1 MLSEILQLIFLNI
14 EISKLFIVSF
24 VLIFVF
30 FVVNCFSHKEHKVYT
45 RRAQSI
51 RIIFFFLF
59 VLIKSISL
67 HAETW
72 YVAPGKSMHSIQQAL
87 GLCKNGDT
95 IVVDAGKYSEKSI
108 VIDKSVTLIGENN
121 PVLDGENKFE
131 VISIKADDVT
141 VQGFTIQ
148 HCGAS
153 SLDEIAGIKIYGRK
167 NVIIKNNNLLQNFFG
182 VYAQFSTN
190 CSIENNKVQSAGI
203 ASTQTGNAIHCFKCD
218 SMRIIANTV
227 TGHRDGIY
235 FEFVNNSIIWRNT
248 SEENIRYGLH
258 FMTSHNNAYICNI
271 FRSNGAGVAVMYSHG
286 VKMYNNFFEDNRG
299 TASYG
304 LLIKELTDSYING
317 NLFITNTAGIFME
330 GGTRI
335 NMQKNVFRNNGWALR
350 IQASCSDVRVSEN
363 NFTGNTFDVTTNGSL
378 VLNTFNENYWDKY
391 EGYDLNKD
399 GSGDIPYRP
408 VSLYSMVVEQNP
420 PAVILFRSM
429 IVSLLDRSEKIF
441 PSLTPGDLKDNSPH
455 MKPLPL

>member
-1 MLSEILQLIFLNI
+1 
-14 EISKLFIVSF
+14 
-24 VLIFVF
+24 
-30 FVVNCFSHKEHKVYT
+30 
-45 RRAQSI
+45 
-51 RIIFFFLF
+51 
-59 VLIKSISL
+59 
-67 HAETW
+67 
-72 YVAPGKSMHSIQQAL
+72 
-87 GLCKNGDT
+87 
-95 IVVDAGKYSEKSI
+95 
-108 VIDKSVTLIGENN
+108 
-121 PVLDGENKFE
+121 
-131 VISIKADDVT
+131 
-141 VQGFTIQ
+141 
-148 HCGAS
+148 
-153 SLDEIAGIKIYGRK
+153 
-167 NVIIKNNNLLQNFFG
+167 
-182 VYAQFSTN
+182 
-190 CSIENNKVQSAGI
+190 
-203 ASTQTGNAIHCFKCD
+203 
-218 SMRIIANTV
+218 
-227 TGHRDGIY
+227 
-235 FEFVNNSIIWRNT
+235 
-248 SEENIRYGLH
+248 
-258 FMTSHNNAYICNI
+258 
-271 FRSNGAGVAVMYSHG
+271 
-286 VKMYNNFFEDNRG
+286 MYNNFFEDNRG